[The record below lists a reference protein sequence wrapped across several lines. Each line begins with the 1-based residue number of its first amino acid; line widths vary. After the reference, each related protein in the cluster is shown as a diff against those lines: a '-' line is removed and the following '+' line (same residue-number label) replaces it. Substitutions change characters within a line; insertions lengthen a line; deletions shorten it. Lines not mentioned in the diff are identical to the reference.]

1 MGTIIKNTTSAF
13 VDGQQITS
21 AALNNLIDDA
31 ILNTTA
37 VSAGTGLTVNASTGV
52 LSMDTSLTGKTLTG
66 GSLNNCPIGAST
78 PSTGAFTTLSAS
90 GGLTGNVT
98 STGTSTFSSIDVN
111 GGAIDGAIIG
121 ASSAAAI
128 TGTTITG
135 TSLVGPLT
143 GNVTGN
149 VTGGAGAFTT
159 LTASDDANF
168 DSGTLFVDA
177 SANGVGIGTTSP
189 AKKLEIS
196 SNANGQA
203 TADIP
208 GIRIENTDTTVTD
221 TNVAGEIEFFSKDSS
236 EADKISG
243 FIKNVA
249 EDAGTKYALTFGAKA
264 TGANAAEA
272 MRIDADGN
280 VGIGTTSPSNT
291 LHIENTTSSG
301 AYINYDGQSNTEFG
315 LRIESNA
322 GGGSFESDFGTGGT
336 ALLDL
341 YANSS
346 TVSGGDILVARTQS
360 ATPVLLVKGSG
371 NVGIGTASPSYKL
384 DINDD
389 AAIGA
394 GLRVTGGGGGG
405 PLATFTRDVGSTGTV
420 EIGAASGDP
429 QIKFTSASDNWS
441 IGLDSTVFNICD
453 GSAVG
458 ANQRLIIDTAGNVG
472 IGTTT
477 PAEKL
482 HVSGNIMLDNNTA
495 LLSKRVAGDTLNL
508 IGINNSGQ
516 GLIEIGEASTVPDG
530 MLIYTPTDSGQGVT
544 FHNGTD
550 PLMFIENDGNVGIGT
565 TSPNSALEVSGDG
578 AEIIIND
585 TTTSSPQLSFYD
597 SGSNRGRIYADGY
610 DLVFESGLSGMRLDG
625 GGRVGIGTTGTPNS
639 ILEISSTTSGVIMPR
654 MNTTEMNAI
663 SSPTNGEMIYNTSA
677 NKFYGYAN
685 GSWVALH

>member
-1 MGTIIKNTTSAF
+1 MAVLTTGNTFANGDQ
-13 VDGQQITS
+13 V
-21 AALNNLIDDA
+21 
-31 ILNTTA
+31 TA
-37 VSAGTGLTVNASTGV
+37 S
-52 LSMDTSLTGKTLTG
+52 
-66 GSLNNCPIGAST
+66 SLNNAVNDAVFADGAVDGIST
-78 PSTGAFTTLSAS
+78 QKS
-90 GGLTGNVT
+90 G
-98 STGTSTFSSIDVN
+98 S
-111 GGAIDGAIIG
+111 GAIIVKDLGIDTGKIATG
-121 ASSAAAI
+121 AVTTAKLASNSVSTAKIIDSNVTKAKIENFTNLTVLGNVSGSSAAPAEV
-128 TGTTITG
+128 TILDEDNMVSDSA
-135 TSLVGPLT
+135 TSLATQQSIKAYVDSKVDGT
-143 GNVTGN
+143 
-149 VTGGAGAFTT
+149 GAGAFTT

-177 SANGVGIGTTSP
+177 SANRVGIGTASP
-189 AKKLEIS
+189 TYLLDV
-196 SNANGQA
+196 NPTANGGEIA
-203 TADIP
+203 
-208 GIRIENTDTTVTD
+208 RFKSDTT
-221 TNVAGEIEFFSKDSS
+221 
-236 EADKISG
+236 
-243 FIKNVA
+243 
-249 EDAGTKYALTFGAKA
+249 
-264 TGANAAEA
+264 NAA
-272 MRIDADGN
+272 ADVLIVDQDNLSTRAALQVQGNAGSTECLFVGSNGN

-291 LHIENTTSSG
+291 LHVENTTSSG

-322 GGGSFESDFGTGGT
+322 DGGSFESDFGTGGT